1 MSALAGHGGRGAESG
16 ALNGSR
22 WANRWA
28 FVPCLMLAGSV
39 LGGVTLVTVSSS
51 DVAGAASEP
60 DSYRKGARWDEW
72 KEQRE
77 RNGTL
82 RWSVTCDLER
92 HDDGTQVIVAVIDKH
107 AVPIEGAEVT
117 LELIPILTADSRLS
131 VSATSIAPGRYAAH
145 VPICTAGQW
154 EVRSTVQRGDAVYRD
169 RARAWPKMKGG
180 GR

>member
-1 MSALAGHGGRGAESG
+1 MSASAGRVTESG
-16 ALNGSR
+16 ALNGNG

-72 KEQRE
+72 KEQRV

-92 HDDGTQVIVAVIDKH
+92 HHDGTQVIVAVIDKH

-131 VSATSIAPGRYAAH
+131 VSARSIAPGRYAAH
-145 VPICTAGQW
+145 VPMCTAGQW
-154 EVRSTVQRGDAVYRD
+154 EIRSTVRRGDAVYVD
-169 RARAWPKMKGG
+169 RARAWPRMKGAG
-180 GR
+180 Q